1 MGKGA
6 AVGSE
11 ATAASSVEDELQESG
26 TNYRNVSVDCG
37 SWVWFS
43 GTLTVKNHYHIY
55 WYMYVSSFYCVQYEK
70 VTSCLLILAMQR
82 DVLCHK
88 RTLRVRVSPTK
99 EQLPKPK
106 HSHQSSCPS
115 PVPQVI
121 PHVNWAGGQTW
132 GKNRALGE
140 GCLCSNYPG
149 WISPARKQGKCT
161 CEGETCQD
169 SWPRGLSCRC
179 HQLLCLAPARSLH
192 WHPPRELL
200 HCRDLTAIVRNRKG
214 RDCFGR
220 LIWCSSLP
228 AYSLEDGMSTDC
240 PHFCFAQVF
249 LLVQWVF
256 SSPSAQ
262 AQTVRSQMLEGCC
275 ERKLPSSMGTVGEP
289 PASCHAGLPVP
300 AAAQPGVCVL
310 ANKVLGDPSGWKAL
324 YKCGCQ
330 PVKHQEAPL
339 QTLRVCWY
347 SLPRAQ
353 MVGGIPAS

>member
-1 MGKGA
+1 MGQGA

-11 ATAASSVEDELQESG
+11 ATTAISVEDELQERG
-26 TNYRNVSVDCG
+26 TIYRNVSVDCG
-37 SWVWFS
+37 SWVWFC

-55 WYMYVSSFYCVQYEK
+55 WYMYISSFYCVQYEK
-70 VTSCLLILAMQR
+70 VTSRLLILAMR
-82 DVLCHK
+82 REVLCHK

-115 PVPQVI
+115 PVP
-121 PHVNWAGGQTW
+121 HVVPRVDWAGGQTW
-132 GKNRALGE
+132 GENRALGE
-140 GCLCSNYPG
+140 GCLCSKYPG

-169 SWPRGLSCRC
+169 SWPRGLSCWF
-179 HQLLCLAPARSLH
+179 HQLLCLAPDRSLL

-214 RDCFGR
+214 RDCLGR

-240 PHFCFAQVF
+240 PHLCFARVF

-262 AQTVRSQMLEGCC
+262 AQTVRSQMLEGCY
-275 ERKLPSSMGTVGEP
+275 ERKLSSSMGTGGRTPSILPCWVTCPSCSPAWSLCVG
-289 PASCHAGLPVP
+289 
-300 AAAQPGVCVL
+300 
-310 ANKVLGDPSGWKAL
+310 
-324 YKCGCQ
+324 
-330 PVKHQEAPL
+330 
-339 QTLRVCWY
+339 
-347 SLPRAQ
+347 
-353 MVGGIPAS
+353 